1 MHGGRVKLADLG
13 LATNDAAELAKAVI
27 RKAVESGWPDPV
39 TLNAAALGAWTG
51 LGAHS

>member
-27 RKAVESGWPDPV
+27 RKAVKSVPDPV